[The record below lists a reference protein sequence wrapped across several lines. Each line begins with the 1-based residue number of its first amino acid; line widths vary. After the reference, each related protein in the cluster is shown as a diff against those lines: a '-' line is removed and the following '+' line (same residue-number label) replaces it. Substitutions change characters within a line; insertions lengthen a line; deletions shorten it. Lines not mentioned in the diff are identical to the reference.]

1 MRKNH
6 TGLREQSGARSE
18 VVNEIQRGIDWQMR
32 IDDARCNL
40 TSVYPKIEL

>member
-18 VVNEIQRGIDWQMR
+18 VVNEIQRGIDWVL
-32 IDDARCNL
+32 A
-40 TSVYPKIEL
+40 